1 MARKLEFDRDRVL
14 QKAMH
19 LFWEKGYESTS
30 MEELVQAMEI
40 NRFSI
45 YNSFGDKRA
54 LFLEALAYYQRSVFD
69 DLLSPLQ
76 EDAPG
81 IDCLLNYLDHLGF
94 QLQKPAGK
102 LGCFIQKT
110 GQSYIVGDQQIA
122 ASLLIIFNELHSS
135 LEQLVSRAIDEGG
148 MQGTYPVQQI
158 VDFILAH
165 SQGLIVLR
173 RTRPDEAFIGQQIT
187 LLKATLQS
195 W

>member
-14 QKAMH
+14 QKAMQ
-19 LFWEKGYESTS
+19 LFWEKGYASTS
-30 MEELVQAMEI
+30 MEELVKAMEI

-45 YNSFGDKRA
+45 YNSFGDKKA
-54 LFLEALAYYQRSVFD
+54 LFLEALAYYQRLVFD
-69 DLLSPLQ
+69 ELLIPLK

-81 IDCLLNYLDHLGF
+81 IDCLLNYLDHLGG
-94 QLQKPAGK
+94 QLQKPASK

-110 GQSYIVGDQQIA
+110 GQSYIVGDKEVA
-122 ASLLIIFNELHSS
+122 SSLLIIFNELRSS
-135 LEQLVSRAIDEGG
+135 LEQLVSRAIDDGG
-148 MQGTYPVQQI
+148 MQGAYPVQQI

-165 SQGLIVLR
+165 SQGLILLR

-187 LLKATLQS
+187 LLKTTLQS